1 MIKEPIER
9 TIFHIDMNAFFA
21 SCEQVVNP
29 DLKNKPIIVGGDPSR
44 RSGIVLACSYE
55 AKKFGV
61 KTTMPLFTALK
72 LCPKAIIVKST
83 MGIYSDMS
91 KKVMS
96 IFDDYT
102 PLKEQLSIDEAF
114 LDMTGTEH
122 LFGKP
127 IQAAKLIQERIYKEL
142 DLGCSVGISFN
153 KLLAKMASDM
163 KKPMGITTLYQDEIA
178 KKLWPLP
185 VGELY
190 GIGKKTVPKLE
201 TLGIR
206 TIGDLARADQNA
218 LTEQFG
224 GLGANH
230 MLASAN
236 GRSSDMLMPSD
247 PSDMKSVGNE
257 ITFSK
262 DIYELEA
269 IKKELLYL
277 SDKVAYRLRKKEFKG
292 RTINIK
298 IKFNDFEVI
307 TRART
312 INQPTDSTDEIF
324 EVAYDLM
331 RINKGDKGIRLIGVT
346 MSNIDVDKPVQ
357 MSLFDQENEVRPV
370 DDMVDLIR
378 EKFGYDAV
386 VRGGL
391 LDYRGFKNK
400 NKLSE

>member
-1 MIKEPIER
+1 
-9 TIFHIDMNAFFA
+9 MNAFFA
-21 SCEQVVNP
+21 SCEQAVNP
-29 DLKNKPIIVGGDPSR
+29 DLKHKPIIVGGDPSR

-61 KTTMPLFTALK
+61 KTTMPLYQALK
-72 LCPKAIIVKST
+72 LCPNAIIVKST
-83 MGIYSDMS
+83 IGLYSEMS
-91 KKVMS
+91 KKVMT

-127 IQAAKLIQERIYKEL
+127 IEAAQMIQNRIMNDL
-142 DLGCSVGISFN
+142 DLGSSVGISSN

-163 KKPMGITTLYQDEIA
+163 KKPMGITTLYTYEIQE
-178 KKLWPLP
+178 KLWGLP

-190 GIGKKTVPKLE
+190 GIGKKTVPKLNS
-201 TLGIR
+201 LGIK
-206 TIGDLARADQNA
+206 TIGDLANA
-218 LTEQFG
+218 NKGALVEQFG
-224 GLGANH
+224 QLGATH
-230 MLASAN
+230 MINSAN
-236 GRSSDMLMPSD
+236 GHSSDMLAPSD

-262 DIYELEA
+262 DMYELEA

-277 SDKVAYRLRKKEFKG
+277 SDKVAYRLRKKAFKG

-312 INQPTDSTDEIF
+312 IAEPTDSTDLIF

-331 RINKGDKGIRLIGVT
+331 CINKGDKGIRLIGVT
-346 MSNIDVDKPVQ
+346 MSNLDVEQPVQ
-357 MSLFDQENEVRPV
+357 ISLFDQENEVRPV
-370 DDMVDLIR
+370 DDMVDHIR
-378 EKFGYDAV
+378 GKFGYDAV

-391 LDYRGFKNK
+391 MDYRGFKNK